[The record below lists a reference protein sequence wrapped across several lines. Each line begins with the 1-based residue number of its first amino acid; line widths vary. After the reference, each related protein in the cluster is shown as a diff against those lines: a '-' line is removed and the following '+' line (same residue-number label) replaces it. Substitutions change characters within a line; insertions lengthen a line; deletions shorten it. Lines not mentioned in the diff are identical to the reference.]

1 MAKSIVV
8 TYGRFNPPTA
18 GHHLL
23 AQKVVSEAEKR
34 GTPHMIYGSVSVDPK
49 ENPLTPQQKAKHMAR
64 VLGTPNIHV
73 SDSAKNPFHM
83 LYHLDQQG
91 YDNIHIVLGSDAIKV
106 YPKMQEYVA
115 AGELPDFGK
124 IRIKKFTGSIA
135 GEERSDDAEGL
146 AGVSGTKQREF
157 VSAGDF
163 AGFRKGLPG
172 HVSEEHAR
180 ELFDD
185 VKAGMQGATKSTPK
199 KKVSKKK
206 VAKKAKKK
214 LRENLYFGPLSFVI
228 NSLITEAEKQPT
240 VKRKTSQ
247 NTRKRAQRAND
258 EAKKGSGDLTQY
270 MIVSTD
276 DDKVQII
283 AKSSFDRRI
292 HTIEVEPKKMNS
304 GAIQNAIKKKNFR
317 QTETSIRL
325 VGKLE
330 KEEKKEKSG
339 TKKKPTGST
348 KKQKQEQTP
357 TPAPVK
363 IPRVTKGGKSI
374 YPDDDHGATDM
385 EFGIVALFNQ
395 MRSGM
400 SFEDQIKA
408 GLLTPAQSQELAR
421 SQTLGSAGQRI
432 VAQIIQSLPKGNWVA
447 VHTGGKKD
455 QPITKEWKASGG
467 SDNTPKADLILENK
481 NTGETIRASV
491 KCGLAQ
497 LMSGK
502 TPETSGTFV
511 AALKIA
517 EQMGNL
523 RSNTQRKVK
532 SVLKRMRENLAIT
545 ERTEQG
551 PVGLYTGNIA
561 TGRTPGPRFGE
572 DRRIKRVEEFH
583 VELTREIEKL
593 FQDDE
598 DFAAAVVFESMT
610 GSTKF
615 GEGGLATASH
625 VLSVNKDGTN
635 ATLTPIT
642 WEYAKKVAKAMKIR
656 VSFKSSPQETKDLRA
671 KWNALKKKFSL
682 NKKKMTEE
690 DDFRPYQFWSAF
702 RIEVSPKQLSEM
714 SKYNILSVLFE
725 KKEEEIIDPQ
735 SQHDREKY
743 LNEAEQW
750 IGDDPIKLMFFL
762 DVDIDEISTPNVDFT
777 DFAENNSGLYNTI
790 IINGK
795 EIEIPVQ
802 KDMDISKLEVPN
814 GLNDDSIEN
823 YMKESYIQRAL
834 NFLLEK
840 RNYRKEYDNYQG
852 RSDQIEKRSSRNK
865 ARRLLKKMGRVK
877 DGDGKDVDH
886 KNGNPKDNSVKNLR
900 VTSKSH
906 NRSKR

>member
-8 TYGRFNPPTA
+8 TFGRFNPPTA
-18 GHHLL
+18 GHHVL
-23 AQKVVSEAEKR
+23 AQEVMRQAGEMGAD
-34 GTPHMIYGSVSVDPK
+34 HMIYGSMSADPK
-49 ENPLTPQQKAKHMAR
+49 KNPLTPEQKAKHMGR
-64 VLGTPNIHV
+64 VLGTPRVHV
-73 SDSAKNPFHM
+73 GEGAKNPFEM
-83 LYHLDQQG
+83 LHHLSQQG
-91 YDNIHIVLGSDAIKV
+91 YDRVHMVLGSDRADEGIFK
-106 YPKMQEYVA
+106 KMQEYVA
-115 AGELPDFGK
+115 SGELPGVGK
-124 IRIKKFTGSIA
+124 LGIKKLTGSTA
-135 GEERSDDAEGL
+135 GEARSDDAKGL
-146 AGVSGTKQREF
+146 AGVSGTKQRAF

-163 AGFRKGLPG
+163 AGFRRGLPG

-180 ELFDD
+180 ELFSD
-185 VKAGMQGATKSTPK
+185 VASGMRAASK

-214 LRENLYFGPLSFVI
+214 LKESLYFGPLSFVI

-247 NTRKRAQRAND
+247 NTRKRSQRAND

-330 KEEKKEKSG
+330 KEEAKQKPAAKKKEKG
-339 TKKKPTGST
+339 TS
-348 KKQKQEQTP
+348 KKQKQQEAP
-357 TPAPVK
+357 VAAPVK

-385 EFGIVALFNQ
+385 EFGIVGLFNQ

-447 VHTGGKKD
+447 IHTGGKKD

-467 SDNTPKADLILENK
+467 SDNTPKADLILQNQ

-491 KCGLAQ
+491 KCGEAQ

-502 TPETSGTFV
+502 TPETSGTFIS
-511 AALKIA
+511 ALNIATEQQTLLEGTEKTVKKI
-517 EQMGNL
+517 M
-523 RSNTQRKVK
+523 KK
-532 SVLKRMRENLAIT
+532 MREGLAISAKT
-545 ERTEQG
+545 KQG
-551 PVGLYTGNIA
+551 PVSLYLAG
-561 TGRTPGPRFGE
+561 GE
-572 DRRIKRVEEFH
+572 FERKDKEIKRIQELH
-583 VELTREIEKL
+583 SELTAQLEDL
-593 FQDDE
+593 FEQDE
-598 DFAAAVVFESMT
+598 NFAGGVVYEALT
-610 GSTKF
+610 GVGKF
-615 GEGGLATASH
+615 GEGSMGTATH
-625 VLSVNKDGTN
+625 VLSMNKDGTN
-635 ATLTPIT
+635 ASLVAID
-642 WEYAKKVAKAMKIR
+642 WEYAKKVAKAIKIGIK
-656 VSFKSSPQETKDLRA
+656 FKSSAIEPNDIKK
-671 KWNALKKKFSL
+671 KWKELKKKLGRRPSD
-682 NKKKMTEE
+682 TE
-690 DDFRPYQFWSAF
+690 DFRAYNYWSAF
-702 RIEVSPKQLSEM
+702 RIFLPKMNTLGELFSHNEVLSFLVEAKEDVEEPQSEHEVEQYLKEAEEYIGNDPAKLMTFLGVDVDQLST
-714 SKYNILSVLFE
+714 ST
-725 KKEEEIIDPQ
+725 
-735 SQHDREKY
+735 
-743 LNEAEQW
+743 
-750 IGDDPIKLMFFL
+750 
-762 DVDIDEISTPNVDFT
+762 VDMT
-777 DFAENNSGLYNTI
+777 DFAQTDSGLYNTI
-790 IINGK
+790 VINGK
-795 EIEIPVQ
+795 EIDIPVQ

-865 ARRLLKKMGRVK
+865 ARRLLKKMGRVRA
-877 DGDGKDVDH
+877 GDGKDVDH

>member
-23 AQKVVSEAEKR
+23 AQEVMRQAGEMGAD
-34 GTPHMIYGSVSVDPK
+34 HMIYGSMSADPK
-49 ENPLTPQQKAKHMAR
+49 KNPLTPEQKAKHMGR
-64 VLGTPNIHV
+64 VLGTPRVHV
-73 SDSAKNPFHM
+73 GEGARNPFEM
-83 LYHLDQQG
+83 LHHLSQQG
-91 YDNIHIVLGSDAIKV
+91 YDTVHMVLGSDRADEGIFN
-106 YPKMQEYVA
+106 KMKQYVES
-115 AGELPDFGK
+115 GELPGVGK
-124 IRIKKFTGSIA
+124 LGIKRLTGSTA
-135 GEERSDDAEGL
+135 GAARSDDAKGL
-146 AGVSGTKQREF
+146 AGVSGTKQRSF

-163 AGFRKGLPG
+163 VGFRKGLPG

-185 VKAGMQGATKSTPK
+185 VRSGMQGAAKSTPK

-348 KKQKQEQTP
+348 KKQKQEQAP

-467 SDNTPKADLILENK
+467 SDNTPKADLILQNQ

-491 KCGLAQ
+491 KCGEAQ

-502 TPETSGTFV
+502 TPETSGTFIS
-511 AALKIA
+511 ALNIASDQRTLLEGTEKTVKKI
-517 EQMGNL
+517 M
-523 RSNTQRKVK
+523 KK
-532 SVLKRMRENLAIT
+532 MREGLAISEKT
-545 ERTEQG
+545 KRG
-551 PVGLYTGNIA
+551 PVSLYIA
-561 TGRTPGPRFGE
+561 GGDYE
-572 DRRIKRVEEFH
+572 NKDAEIKRIQ
-583 VELTREIEKL
+583 ELHKEITGQLEDL
-593 FQDDE
+593 FEQDE
-598 DFAAAVVFESMT
+598 NFAAGVVYEALT
-610 GSTKF
+610 GVGKF
-615 GEGGLATASH
+615 GEGSMGTATH
-625 VLSVNKDGTN
+625 VLSMNKDGTN
-635 ATLTPIT
+635 ASLVAID
-642 WEYAKKVAKAMKIR
+642 WEYAKKVAKAIKIGIK
-656 VSFKSSPQETKDLRA
+656 FKSSAIEPKEI
-671 KWNALKKKFSL
+671 KKKWKEF
-682 NKKKMTEE
+682 KKKLGRKPTDKE
-690 DDFRPYQFWSAF
+690 DFRTYNFWSAF
-702 RIEVSPKQLSEM
+702 RIFLPKMNTLGELFSYNSTLLALLEERQTSEDVPEPQTEYEAQQYIKEAEEYIGNDPAKLMTFLGVDVDQLSTSM
-714 SKYNILSVLFE
+714 
-725 KKEEEIIDPQ
+725 
-735 SQHDREKY
+735 
-743 LNEAEQW
+743 
-750 IGDDPIKLMFFL
+750 
-762 DVDIDEISTPNVDFT
+762 VDMT
-777 DFAENNSGLYNTI
+777 DFAQTDSGLYNTI

-795 EIEIPVQ
+795 EIDIPVQ